1 MIGSGFSESTMTEN
15 KTMPTQSSIRYYSNW
30 AKERIDEM
38 DATLTSL
45 EFKVGEVAA
54 ESRVKADQ
62 ILADL
67 RSRRDAF
74 RETIKQQADV
84 GEDVWAKAKV
94 KLEADWSAFE
104 TEAGKYIEG
113 LGKNAEQVQ
122 ATFKERAAAQVK
134 AWQESAEQIQEAA
147 FKFGAERRSEIDA
160 ALNSMKVDAA
170 AAEQSLDKL
179 TKAGTDSWAA
189 MNAALTET
197 RKAFDGA
204 NQAVRDAF
212 AKVK

>member
-1 MIGSGFSESTMTEN
+1 MTES
-15 KTMPTQSSIRYYSNW
+15 KTMSQSSIHYYTNW

-38 DATLTSL
+38 DATLSSL

-62 ILADL
+62 ILSDL
-67 RSRRDAF
+67 RSKRDAF

-84 GEDVWAKAKV
+84 GEDVWAKAKAQ
-94 KLEADWSAFE
+94 LETDWNAFE

-122 ATFKERAAAQVK
+122 AIFKDRAAAQVK
-134 AWQESAEQIQEAA
+134 AWQESADKIQEAA

-160 ALNSMKVDAA
+160 ALKSMKVDAA
-170 AAEQSLDKL
+170 TAEQSLDKL
-179 TKAGTDSWAA
+179 NKAGTESWSAL
-189 MNAALTET
+189 NAALTET

-212 AKVK
+212 AKVKSPN